1 MDSKQP
7 KGNITTV
14 LDLAERDAQDDF
26 FTPLTSEQSWFTR
39 TPSKTIPFTP
49 TIQTFPY
56 RGPAAFGSTIAV
68 TLDSLE
74 VGDLLHYVAV
84 QIQLDSWL
92 KSADVLRF
100 FSGEYTHA
108 DTSTAWTWANSLG
121 TILIENAYIQ
131 IGDTII
137 ERIDSTF
144 TSIFNTLFPTINEQ
158 FGFATDALGTYSQI
172 SSINPNRPFTTEN
185 GQLTCILP
193 FWFSRTR
200 YHESLPLIG
209 CSKGSVQLYI
219 TFRPF
224 DQVVRQ
230 IQKYRSSC
238 SSTPLNQTITVHQN
252 PNINN
257 TLQSATIST
266 ASYYNSTTQTYT
278 IPLLSPSFQRQNIHL
293 DQPVSTLLLGVSTSS
308 YSSAPYLSLSINA
321 ESAMTLPTITFYSIE
336 ESFRTFIYTLPSGGI
351 TTASAVVNFS
361 NITITEVVPNFTLT
375 FGSVS
380 LQQQSTTTITTLQ
393 VQPAFQNIQ
402 ILTYSSLLDGPL
414 RDKLMRQPYDMLY
427 REVNNFSF
435 TEPLKYTIVKP
446 NNITD
451 NTTISLS
458 LECNGPCE
466 EILWVIRRR
475 GCTVNN
481 EWTNFTPLLEM
492 QEVPERYPMPLL
504 EACSI
509 WVNGVPLIEQN
520 GDWFRQHIASKH
532 GGGIVAWN
540 RYIYGYSFARHPGQH
555 QPSGTINTSRTTSIQ
570 LRLTVR
576 SPVSASL
583 PDGFDKEIANGWEV
597 YAYCI
602 SLNWLR
608 FQNGIANRIYSA

>member
-7 KGNITTV
+7 KGNIKTV

-26 FTPLTSEQSWFTR
+26 FTPLTSEHSWFSR
-39 TPSKTIPFTP
+39 TPTKTIPFTP

-74 VGDLLHYVAV
+74 VGDLLHFVGV
-84 QIQLDSWL
+84 QLQLDSWL
-92 KSADVLRF
+92 KSSDVLRF
-100 FSGEYTHA
+100 LSGEYTQA

-131 IGDTII
+131 IGDTVI

-144 TSIFNTLFPTINEQ
+144 TSIFNSLFPNINEQ
-158 FGFATDALGTYSQI
+158 FGFATDALGTYSDV

-185 GQLTCILP
+185 GQLLCILP

-230 IQKYRSSC
+230 IQKFRASC
-238 SSTPLNQTITVHQN
+238 STTPLNQTITVNQE

-278 IPLLSPSFQRQNIHL
+278 IPLLSSTFQRQNIHL
-293 DQPVSTLLLGVSTSS
+293 AEPVSNLLLGVSTTA
-308 YSSAPYLSLSINA
+308 YASAPFLSLAITCATAPSL
-321 ESAMTLPTITFYSIE
+321 TTITFYSIE
-336 ESFRTFIYTLPSGGI
+336 ESFRTFVYTLPSSGI
-351 TTASAVVNFS
+351 NTTSAVIDFN
-361 NITITEVVPNFTLT
+361 NITITEIAPNFTIT
-375 FGSVS
+375 FGNVN
-380 LQQQSTTTITTLQ
+380 LRQLALATITTAQ
-393 VQPAFQNIQ
+393 VQPAFQNIE
-402 ILTYSSLLDGPL
+402 ILTYSSLLDGPM

-427 REVNNFSF
+427 RETQAFSF

-446 NNITD
+446 NSITD
-451 NTTISLS
+451 STTVSLS

-492 QEVPERYPMPLL
+492 QQMAERYPMPLL
-504 EACSI
+504 EQASI
-509 WVNGVPLIEQN
+509 WVNGVPLIEQD
-520 GDWFRQHIASKH
+520 GDWFRQHIAGKH
-532 GGGIVAWN
+532 HGGIVAWN
-540 RYIYGYSFARHPGQH
+540 RYIYGYSFARHPGMH
-555 QPSGTINTSRTTSIQ
+555 QPSGTVNMSRTSSIQ

-576 SPVSASL
+576 SPVSATL
-583 PDGFDKEIANGWEV
+583 PDGFDADIANGWEV
-597 YAYCI
+597 FAYCM
-602 SLNWLR
+602 SFNWLR
-608 FQNGIANRIYSA
+608 FQNGIANRIYST